1 MVVLVH
7 SCVKKQYVQSTLYV
21 TSQYCMSQMTFRRLK
36 MAELLQV
43 LESMGVGDLFR
54 SSADLSTLTG
64 ESGLQLDTIIHRAKV
79 TVDETGSEAA
89 AATAIFANRFSSD
102 SFIADHP
109 FVFFLFHKKSN
120 TLLFSG
126 VFNSP
131 TK

>member
-1 MVVLVH
+1 MFKTHYLSQH
-7 SCVKKQYVQSTLYV
+7 SI
-21 TSQYCMSQMTFRRLK
+21 SQLRFRRLNSQ
-36 MAELLQV
+36 LLQV

-79 TVDETGSEAA
+79 TVDESGSEAA
-89 AATAIFANRFSSD
+89 AATAIFANRFGPD

-131 TK
+131 NK